1 MTTVQKYPLDS
12 EYDRVEKLRIR
23 ITKMKEMRQHAGEK
37 LQTIDKGD
45 TSEVEALLI
54 NIDLRINMLE
64 EKFER
69 YIHGKK
75 YIVRIQ

>member
-1 MTTVQKYPLDS
+1 MTTVQNYPLDS

-23 ITKMKEMRQHAGEK
+23 ITKMKEMRQHAGET
-37 LQTIDKGD
+37 LQTIEKGD

-54 NIDLRINMLE
+54 NIDSRINMLE
-64 EKFER
+64 QKFQR